1 MKESEFI
8 ELLNLYVDHEISPA
22 DAERLEAEVLAVPE
36 RRRIYHEYCLMHKAC
51 SLLAGH
57 FQDQAAQAHRIRPR
71 SAQRFLGQ
79 SAVYAGLF
87 AAACAAFLLV
97 VRIRTAPVAP
107 LAPAPIAGAAARP
120 DHAPALA
127 SAPAGEDLQPV
138 FGLHALSLKPDGLA
152 AAEMP
157 DQFAWIKGVQFVPLT
172 AAQINPLVLKGAPSL
187 PEPEARLVT
196 DSADSPAPVE
206 TISFK
211 FQR

>member
-22 DAERLEAEVLAVPE
+22 DAERLEAEVMAVPE
-36 RRRIYHEYCLMHKAC
+36 RRRVYHEYCLMHKAC

-57 FQDQAAQAHRIRPR
+57 FQDQAAQVHRIRSR
-71 SAQRFLGQ
+71 SPQRFFGQ
-79 SAVYAGLF
+79 PAVYAGLF

-107 LAPAPIAGAAARP
+107 SPSSVASAAARP
-120 DHAPALA
+120 DNAPALA
-127 SAPAGEDLQPV
+127 SAPAGDDLQPV
-138 FGLHALSLKPDGLA
+138 FGIRTLSLKQDGIA

>member
-57 FQDQAAQAHRIRPR
+57 FQDQAAQAQRIRPR

-79 SAVYAGLF
+79 PAVYAGLF

-107 LAPAPIAGAAARP
+107 LAPAPIASAAARP
-120 DHAPALA
+120 DQAPALA
-127 SAPAGEDLQPV
+127 SAPAGADLSR
-138 FGLHALSLKPDGLA
+138 FSA
-152 AAEMP
+152 
-157 DQFAWIKGVQFVPLT
+157 FARFPSNRT
-172 AAQINPLVLKGAPSL
+172 A
-187 PEPEARLVT
+187 
-196 DSADSPAPVE
+196 SPPPRCP
-206 TISFK
+206 ISSPGSK
-211 FQR
+211 ASSSCR